1 MPTLTAQMTT
11 LIIDELASLA
21 ADIEPLTSTDR
32 RHDTATTQRLELIC
46 AQYGLTFT
54 DASTEETPCR

>member
-1 MPTLTAQMTT
+1 MTT